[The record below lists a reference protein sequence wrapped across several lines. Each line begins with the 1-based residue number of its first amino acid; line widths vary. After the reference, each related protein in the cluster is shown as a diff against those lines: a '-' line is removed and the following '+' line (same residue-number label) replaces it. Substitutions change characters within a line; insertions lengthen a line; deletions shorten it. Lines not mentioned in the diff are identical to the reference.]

1 MNNVYCQMRILFFSI
16 DVLEMTEILFENTL
30 NNKKAKKKYIDRFF
44 YIFYDLVGDK
54 YSQK

>member
-1 MNNVYCQMRILFFSI
+1 MRILFFSI